1 MPRPGHRRGDSR
13 RLQGRSAMSK
23 PALVSRIAV
32 CVILR
37 RKRTAELANR
47 VPSLLRS
54 SPKPTNREPR
64 CALRSL
70 CGQVGYVALVR
81 ATARSFEQDT
91 GRAPHKLSGSGARR
105 KHNKLASSF
114 HGVAAV
120 LAIDSGVSPGSGSDL
135 IIALRVQGRRRRR
148 NVPRLRRAVRAAR
161 RWLCGV
167 PVRKRAES
175 RASNGWRPHNQLGH
189 IRTEPAQAM

>member
-1 MPRPGHRRGDSR
+1 
-13 RLQGRSAMSK
+13 MSK
-23 PALVSRIAV
+23 
-32 CVILR
+32 
-37 RKRTAELANR
+37 
-47 VPSLLRS
+47 RS
-54 SPKPTNREPR
+54 SLCWPRVTNPAWQRSRHAAAALPR
-64 CALRSL
+64 AYSGFLIL

-105 KHNKLASSF
+105 KRNKLASSF

-120 LAIDSGVSPGSGSDL
+120 LAIDSGVSPGSGLDL
-135 IIALRVQGRRRRR
+135 IIALRVQGRGRRR
-148 NVPRLRRAVRAAR
+148 NAPRLRRAVRAAR

-189 IRTEPAQAM
+189 IRTENRRNGLDAETDLVRLSEEESQ